1 MRRVFPASLS
11 VLSAAVLSLASMGAN
26 ATDISNHD
34 AVNYTIMVTANDV
47 TKTIVLDAN
56 SDLAE
61 VCEGCEIFM
70 EDGQIV
76 QAKNTDMVIIAGGEL
91 SIAE

>member
-11 VLSAAVLSLASMGAN
+11 VLFVAALSLASMGAN

-34 AVNYTIMVTANDV
+34 AVSYTIMVTTNDE

-56 SDLAE
+56 SDFAE